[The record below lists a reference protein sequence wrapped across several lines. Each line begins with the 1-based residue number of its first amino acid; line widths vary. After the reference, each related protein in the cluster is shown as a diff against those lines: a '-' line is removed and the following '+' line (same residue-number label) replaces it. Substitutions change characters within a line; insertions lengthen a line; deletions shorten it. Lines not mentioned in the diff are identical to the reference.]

1 MLTLLSVVVVYN
13 QLLTEYCE
21 PVCLFQFD
29 SNIYPPNRQLSFDMI
44 LGTRVVDVAVLLS
57 QIINCWT
64 LTTRK
69 GLVILSEDQTCQ
81 LKMLK
86 HIYEPFKLLGHV
98 HLKK

>member
-44 LGTRVVDVAVLLS
+44 LGTRVVDVTDNQLLDTDN
-57 QIINCWT
+57 QEEIGNP
-64 LTTRK
+64 
-69 GLVILSEDQTCQ
+69 V
-81 LKMLK
+81 
-86 HIYEPFKLLGHV
+86 
-98 HLKK
+98 